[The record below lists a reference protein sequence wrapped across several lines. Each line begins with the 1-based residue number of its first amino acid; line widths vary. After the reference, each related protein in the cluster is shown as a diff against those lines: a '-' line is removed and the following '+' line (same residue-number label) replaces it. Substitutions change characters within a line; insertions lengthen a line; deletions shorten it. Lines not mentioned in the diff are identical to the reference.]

1 MVSKAAIVTVGRN
14 KPEDQQEYLY
24 QRVTSGDA
32 SNDKYI
38 GIFIPQS
45 LHMMTGSVVY
55 DRASSTTINLFLGK
69 TKISRKISNKFLIET
84 GDPGEPRVF

>member
-1 MVSKAAIVTVGRN
+1 
-14 KPEDQQEYLY
+14 
-24 QRVTSGDA
+24 
-32 SNDKYI
+32 
-38 GIFIPQS
+38 
-45 LHMMTGSVVY
+45 MMTGSVVY